1 MTTQILLDAVD
12 TNTDGAGF
20 DTDGAT
26 KTLVVWGDD
35 FGGGTVTV
43 QGSPDKGTTW
53 ITLTITGSPVAFTAN
68 AIRFLERLG
77 QGLQVRAT
85 LTGATSPSNVSAA
98 LCD

>member
-12 TNTDGAGF
+12 ANTDGIGF
-20 DTDGAT
+20 DTDGAN
-26 KTLVVWGDD
+26 KTLVVWGGD
-35 FGGGTVTV
+35 FGGGTVTI
-43 QGSPDKGTTW
+43 QGSPDQGDTW

-85 LTGATSPSNVSAA
+85 LTGATNPSNVSAL